1 MKLCV
6 ALPLADIGGEPETV
20 REFAE
25 AAEEIGYDGLAVA
38 DHVLGVNAAS
48 RPGWGIRATS
58 ATLYHDPF
66 VLFGFLAPFSLVGD
80 FSTQVLVLPQRQT
93 ALVAKQA
100 ACVDVLTRGRFRLG
114 IGIGWNEVEFEALN
128 ENFRNRG
135 RRSEEQVAVMRALWA
150 EPHVTFRGQYHT
162 IDDAGINPL
171 PPRRRV
177 PLWFGGHADAVLRR
191 LARWGDGW
199 MISRYPPGAEA
210 AAGIARVRRYAEAE
224 GRDPAALGID
234 VRVAMGSGG
243 EADWRAEARFWKGQG
258 ATHLTLVT
266 YAGQGHHRGIADT
279 SRAGHLAAIRRYHA
293 ALADLLP

>member
-6 ALPLADIGGEPETV
+6 ALPLVDIGGEPETV

-100 ACVDVLTRGRFRLG
+100 ACVDVLTRGRLRLG
-114 IGIGWNEVEFEALN
+114 IGIGWNETEFEALN

-171 PPRRRV
+171 PTRRRV
-177 PLWFGGHADAVLRR
+177 PLWFGGHADVVLRR
-191 LARWGDGW
+191 IAKWGDGW
-199 MISRYPPGAEA
+199 MISRYPPGGEA
-210 AAGIARVRRYAEAE
+210 AAEIARLRRYAEAE
-224 GRDPAALGID
+224 GRDAAALGID

-243 EADWRAEARFWKGQG
+243 EAEWRDEARFWKAHG

-266 YAGQGHHRGIADT
+266 YTGQGHHRGIADI
-279 SRAGHLAAIRRYHA
+279 SMAGHLAAIRRYHA
-293 ALADLLP
+293 ALADLLA

>member
-128 ENFRNRG
+128 
-135 RRSEEQVAVMRALWA
+135 
-150 EPHVTFRGQYHT
+150 
-162 IDDAGINPL
+162 
-171 PPRRRV
+171 
-177 PLWFGGHADAVLRR
+177 
-191 LARWGDGW
+191 
-199 MISRYPPGAEA
+199 
-210 AAGIARVRRYAEAE
+210 
-224 GRDPAALGID
+224 
-234 VRVAMGSGG
+234 
-243 EADWRAEARFWKGQG
+243 
-258 ATHLTLVT
+258 
-266 YAGQGHHRGIADT
+266 
-279 SRAGHLAAIRRYHA
+279 
-293 ALADLLP
+293 